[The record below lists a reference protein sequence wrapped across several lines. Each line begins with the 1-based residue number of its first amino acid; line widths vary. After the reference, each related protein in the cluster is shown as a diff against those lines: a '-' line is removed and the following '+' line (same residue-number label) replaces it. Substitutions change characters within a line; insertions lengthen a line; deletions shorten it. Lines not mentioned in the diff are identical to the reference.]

1 MCDKVQYEAETAKD
15 FVGDRKCCQGDECNV
30 RKDLYGSV
38 NVVTKVGK
46 PFIPEFE
53 LIFSE
58 LNSTSC
64 PDVKSVKTLTGLL
77 LSSLTLHFKSKSFA

>member
-1 MCDKVQYEAETAKD
+1 MAEN
-15 FVGDRKCCQGDECNV
+15 FVGEKQCCHENECNL
-30 RKDLYGSV
+30 REQMYGSV

-46 PFIPEFE
+46 PFIPEFD

-64 PDVKSVKTLTGLL
+64 PALKSVKTLTG
-77 LSSLTLHFKSKSFA
+77 